1 MWRGASPRNLLH
13 PFSDNVDDDMTIW
26 IKENGVRFSGEI
38 RGTGN
43 AAYTYNATKQ
53 YEDDG
58 GIGEEIQNEEEDNIN
73 VPL

>member
-1 MWRGASPRNLLH
+1 MQC
-13 PFSDNVDDDMTIW
+13 
-26 IKENGVRFSGEI
+26 SGEI

-58 GIGEEIQNEEEDNIN
+58 EIGEENKMRRRRTASMFHCN
-73 VPL
+73 